1 MIEAEQISNIFK
13 NYREHRLAHAFLIE
27 TNNIEKCY
35 KDIKTVVKLINCPQH
50 GEHTEECAFCA
61 SVDKNEFPEHME
73 LFAEGQ
79 EIKKSAILE
88 LKNKLNFKPSI
99 SEYFTFIISECEKL
113 NVHSSN
119 SLLKFLEEP
128 SDFTVGFLI
137 TSQKEKVLTT
147 IRSRCQ
153 VIKAIYAEE
162 SVIDEKTFDET
173 YQRHLE
179 LIKNGNLL
187 KYNTVFQEKVDRSFL
202 IKYYKY
208 IFDITLKKM
217 KYDSNVLKKIQI
229 IKNCLEMLESNVNLD
244 MCNDFFTL
252 EMRELNE

>member
-1 MIEAEQISNIFK
+1 MIEVEQILNIYK
-13 NYREHRLAHAFLIE
+13 NYREHRMAHAFLIE

-35 KDIKTVVKLINCPQH
+35 NDIKSVVKLINCPQH
-50 GEHTEECAFCA
+50 GEHTEECSYCT
-61 SVDKNEFPEHME
+61 SIDKNEFPEHME
-73 LFAEGQ
+73 LVAEGQ
-79 EIKKSAILE
+79 EIKKSAILD

-99 SEYFTFIISECEKL
+99 SEYFTFIINECEKL
-113 NVHSSN
+113 NIHSSN

-128 SDFTVGFLI
+128 NDYTVGFLI

-153 VIKAIYAEE
+153 IIKAIYKED
-162 SVIDEKTFDET
+162 SVIDKKIFEEI
-173 YQRHLE
+173 YERHLE
-179 LIKNGNLL
+179 LIKNENLL
-187 KYNTVFQEKVDRSFL
+187 KYNSVFQEKIDRSFL

-208 IFDITLKKM
+208 IFDVSLKELKSNNKALKK
-217 KYDSNVLKKIQI
+217 LHIA
-229 IKNCLEMLESNVNLD
+229 KNCLEMLESNVNLD